1 MKDPKT
7 NPPPKADPKGTADS
21 SDRRRL
27 GRVVHD
33 ERGWASLE
41 WHDAPDNNPQRTVLE
56 LEDTARAQTRLKA
69 LREQG
74 AGLKLSS
81 DDTFNPYGRKPDE
94 RSPTSATEGV
104 PRRDLRKLSKWIK
117 LTREL
122 EERKEI
128 EKLVAAGNVEDD
140 KPKE

>member
-1 MKDPKT
+1 VKDPKT
-7 NPPPKADPKGTADS
+7 NPPPKPDPKGTADS
-21 SDRRRL
+21 SNRRRL

-81 DDTFNPYGRKPDE
+81 DDTFNPYGRKPEE
-94 RSPTSATEGV
+94 RSPTRPTEGGA
-104 PRRDLRKLSKWIK
+104 RRDLRKLSKWIK

-122 EERKEI
+122 EERKAI
-128 EKLVAAGNVEDD
+128 EKLVAAKLVEDD
-140 KPKE
+140 KPNE

>member
-1 MKDPKT
+1 VKDSKPKPPSKPDPKST
-7 NPPPKADPKGTADS
+7 SDS
-21 SDRRRL
+21 SNRRRL

-56 LEDTARAQTRLKA
+56 LEDTALAQNRLQA
-69 LREQG
+69 LRDQG
-74 AGLKLSS
+74 AGLKVNS
-81 DDTFNPYGRKPDE
+81 DDTFNPYGRKPE
-94 RSPTSATEGV
+94 GRSPNKSDAGA

-122 EERKEI
+122 EERKEL
-128 EKLVAAGNVEDD
+128 EKIIAAKAAADD